1 MNRFVNIWTIIFFVI
16 SLPFA
21 LALDYPG
28 IYKLFGVEF
37 PGPEFEYNDIL
48 YGILAGIF
56 LLLGAL
62 KASRRWV
69 GLFIARQK
77 QRFVWS
83 APLSKPRKQRILMYS
98 LLEVVVLVSMAIF
111 YFRISPILVYVGL
124 ALVIVAFEH
133 LLHTFLGLAKNWF
146 RVGIT
151 SKAVVSTDRE
161 VTVMYYT
168 GLRKVSIH
176 QQTLYME
183 YIKELTL
190 HIPSDAIEQGE
201 VENFKQH
208 LMEQVDKEKV
218 FFNEAFKAWK

>member
-1 MNRFVNIWTIIFFVI
+1 MNRFVNIWTVIFFI
-16 SLPFA
+16 LSLPFA
-21 LALDYPG
+21 MALDYAG
-28 IYKLFGVEF
+28 IYKLFGIEF
-37 PGPEFEYNDIL
+37 PGPDFEYNDLI

-69 GLFIARQK
+69 GLFIARQTQK
-77 QRFVWS
+77 FVWS
-83 APLSKPRKQRILMYS
+83 APLSKARKQRILMYS
-98 LLEVVVLVSMAIF
+98 LLEVTVLVSMAVF
-111 YFRISPILVYVGL
+111 YFMISPILIYVGL
-124 ALVIVAFEH
+124 ALVIVATEH
-133 LLHTFLGLAKNWF
+133 LLHTFVGLGKDWF

-176 QQTLYME
+176 QQTLYLE
-183 YIKELTL
+183 YIKDLTL
-190 HIPSDAIEQGE
+190 HIPSNAIQQGE
-201 VENFKQH
+201 VEAFKQH
-208 LMEQVDKEKV
+208 LVEQVDREKV